1 MAKVNIYLN
10 FTNKT
15 EEAFNFYKKV
25 FGTEFAGQ
33 GMMKFSSSPP
43 MDGMPSLSEAEKNLV
58 MHVELPIIGGQSIM
72 GSDAP
77 PSHGFNI
84 AQGNNFS
91 INLSPDSRAEVDK
104 LYNALAE
111 GGQRTFEPSQQFWGS
126 YFGTLTDKF
135 GIQWMF
141 NTDAK

>member
-33 GMMKFSSSPP
+33 GMMKFSAAPP
-43 MDGMPSLSEAEKNLV
+43 MDGMPPMAEAEKNLV
-58 MHVELPIIGGQSIM
+58 MHVELPILGGYSLM

-77 PSHGFNI
+77 QSHGFNI
-84 AQGNNFS
+84 TQGNNFY
-91 INLSPDSRAEVDK
+91 INITADSRAEARKIYD
-104 LYNALAE
+104 ALSE
-111 GGQRTFEPSQQFWGS
+111 GGKRTFELQEQFWGS
-126 YFGTLTDKF
+126 YYGTLTDKF